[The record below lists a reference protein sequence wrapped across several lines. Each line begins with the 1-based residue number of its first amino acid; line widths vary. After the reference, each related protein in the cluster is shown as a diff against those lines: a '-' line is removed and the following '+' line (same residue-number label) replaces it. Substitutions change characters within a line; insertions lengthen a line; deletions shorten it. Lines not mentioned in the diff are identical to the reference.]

1 MKQRVRHLLSV
12 LLVCAMVLSLLPIS
26 VLAEELETPLTTV
39 TEPTEVPEVESDT
52 EEDPE
57 PAIEPEEEITPNPAQ
72 TIYVSSEGNDVNDGS
87 NEKPYA
93 TLAKAVEQAEDGA
106 VIYVMTNLT
115 VNTLARVTDKHVTV
129 TSVNPDNPVTL
140 TRGSVQGADNNQS
153 HYNSAMI
160 EVTTFASEDS
170 DNASSVTLT
179 DIILDDAG
187 KHDGTYFAQT
197 NSSSISESN
206 LDFVQDSMVTAHGK
220 GNRAVNIILGE
231 GAVLKDYGGMSAV
244 YGTMNAHITMKAGA
258 VICDETV
265 ADRSKS
271 ATPHKEE
278 TGPAGAVWLQ
288 GAEFIMETGAE
299 IRNMVGRAVYAD
311 GGSATIGG
319 TISNIKADT
328 DMWQG
333 ITGIGVHG
341 RGDSDITL
349 TDTCEIVDF
358 DTNANQGSVVGM
370 YASDLDMKNGAEI
383 SNIKGAMAVYMDDI
397 GNDYQHTALI
407 NGLVDT
413 VENNPVMRSWYGHI
427 EIGPTGVV
435 QNCVSSAGL
444 TDGQVLY
451 TNNGSK
457 YTIRGQLLN
466 NKGTVIYIANQSG
479 SRPEVTMEEGAVIS
493 GTKGAGLFGSGVAVR
508 VNNGS
513 LFTMNGGTITNN
525 TTGVQVSGKDE
536 YKGVEFIMNGG
547 TISNNRSGISYTIE
561 GESKVQLNGG
571 TISGNSISATGGSA
585 QDAYENIYIASGVLQ
600 GNTTV
605 STSFGTMTFD
615 ETYPALWL
623 GQASTTAK
631 DKIKTLVQTTPG
643 QENWD
648 VKGNPL
654 WFKATSDSLHF
665 SVKRSSVEKGI
676 GLYAGYIPL
685 KADGTPA
692 DGATLTLVPLVNS
705 DTIDVTLSGL
715 TSGTSYALSF
725 VVTDKYYITVNPA
738 DITVYMGGEHGSDGV
753 VDDGHIVGSNSLPEP
768 GFVFELPKGITDI
781 SQITFR
787 TTDSADAKTWTIKPY
802 DGNFKHE
809 VYKIVPA
816 EGQDPLRVEFT
827 DPVTN
832 ETVSSDN
839 FTVGTAVNKTF
850 DMGIYKGSVGTVEA
864 VVTGDTSGTTYGI
877 ILNTGKLHVRGTTS
891 NVQYADLNQPATS
904 GKPGISAA
912 AGTTFTINGSDV
924 AANQD
929 GISLL
934 FDNIIENTSS
944 ESNRTQLLQK
954 KADETINKPVSAGMV
969 RNYDLKYLDLVD
981 TLNGNTWVSASNSVT
996 VSWPYPAG
1004 TDKNTEF
1011 TLLHFEDLHR
1021 DMASNEV
1028 AGDIASGNVS
1038 EVTDIKK
1045 TNTHIE
1051 FEVGIGGFSP
1061 FALVWESTKPVDPDP
1076 GTRDDYT
1083 LHYVTNGGNHLSSE
1097 TKSSAWT
1104 KDYEDLPTP
1113 VRDGYT
1119 FEGWYWDLRLTEP
1132 VTGDV
1137 KVDKTTVTLYAK
1149 WSEKLGPDDTGVSGW
1164 LETDEHNA
1172 FLSGYPDGSF
1182 QADKNM
1188 TRAEVAQMFYALL
1201 LDKNV
1206 TITKTFS
1213 DVEDDAWYAT
1223 AVNTMASLGMLEG
1236 YPDGTFRP
1244 DAPITRA
1251 EFAAIALAF
1260 AYDPASASCSY
1271 TDVSTSAWYYTYVA
1285 QATTYGWIGG
1295 YPDGSFRPNNSITRA
1310 EVAVIVNNMLG
1321 RDADES
1327 YIDRNADELVS
1338 FVDLSKNHWA
1348 YYTIMEATN
1357 THDYTTSSNGES
1369 WK

>member
-39 TEPTEVPEVESDT
+39 TEPAEAPKVEGDT
-52 EEDPE
+52 EEDPEPAIE

-87 NEKPYA
+87 NENPYA
-93 TLAKAVEQAEDGA
+93 TLAKAVEQAKDGA

-140 TRGSVQGADNNQS
+140 TRGSVKGADNNQS

-187 KHDGTYFAQT
+187 KHNGTYFAQT
-197 NSSSISESN
+197 NSRSISESN

-271 ATPHKEE
+271 AKPHKEE

-319 TISNIKADT
+319 TIRNIKADT

-383 SNIKGAMAVYMDDI
+383 SNIKGTMAVYMDDI
-397 GNDYQHTALI
+397 GNDYRHTALI

-435 QNCVSSAGL
+435 QNCTAS
-444 TDGQVLY
+444 QVLY

-457 YTIRGQLLN
+457 YTISGKLLN
-466 NKGTVIYIANQSG
+466 NSGTALYLANQSG
-479 SRPEVTMEEGAVIS
+479 GRVYAVMNEGAVIS
-493 GTKGAGLFGSGVAVR
+493 GTNGVAVR

-513 LFTMNGGTITNN
+513 QFIMNGGTITNN

-547 TISNNRSGISYTIE
+547 TISDNRSGISYTIE

-571 TISGNSISATGGSA
+571 TLKENGSNYQISAAGGSA

-615 ETYPALWL
+615 EAYPNL
-623 GQASTTAK
+623 GLGKAK
-631 DKIKTLVQTTPG
+631 TDAQNKIKELVLATPE
-643 QENWD
+643 QSNWN
-648 VKGNPL
+648 VKGSPL

-705 DTIDVTLSGL
+705 DTIDVTLTNL
-715 TSGTSYALSF
+715 VHDTSYALSF

-738 DITVYMGGEHGSDGV
+738 DITVYMGGERGSDGV
-753 VDDGHIVGSNSLPEP
+753 VDNGHIVGSNSLPEP
-768 GFVFELPKGITDI
+768 GFVFDLPEGVTDI
-781 SQITFR
+781 SKIIFQ
-787 TTDSADAKTWTIKPY
+787 TTDPADSKTWTIEPY
-802 DGNFKHE
+802 DGNSEHE

-827 DPVTN
+827 DPVTK

-850 DMGIYKGSVGTVEA
+850 DMGIYKDSVGTVEA

-891 NVQYADLNQPATS
+891 KVQYADLNQTPVS
-904 GKPGISAA
+904 GKPGISAEE
-912 AGTTFTINGSDV
+912 GTTFTINDSDV
-924 AANQD
+924 VANKE
-929 GISLL
+929 GIALL

-969 RNYDLKYLDLVD
+969 RNYDMKYLDLVD
-981 TLNGNTWVSASNSVT
+981 RHNGNTWVKASEDVT

-1004 TDKNTEF
+1004 TDKTTEF

-1028 AGDIASGNVS
+1028 AGDIASGSVS
-1038 EVTDIKK
+1038 EVRDIKK
-1045 TNTHIE
+1045 ADTHIE
-1051 FEVGIGGFSP
+1051 FKVGTGGFSP

-1097 TKSSAWT
+1097 TKSSSWT

-1137 KVDKTTVTLYAK
+1137 KVNKTTVTLYAK
-1149 WSEKLGPDDTGVSGW
+1149 WSGGSYGPDDTGVSGW
-1164 LETDEHNA
+1164 LETDKHNT

-1206 TITKTFS
+1206 TITKSFS
-1213 DVEDDAWYAT
+1213 DVPSDAWYAK
-1223 AVNTMASLGMLEG
+1223 AVNTLSSLGMLGG

-1271 TDVSTSAWYYTYVA
+1271 TDVSANAWYYTYVA

-1321 RDADES
+1321 RNADES

-1338 FVDLSKNHWA
+1338 FVDLSKTHWA

-1369 WK
+1369 WKA

>member
-39 TEPTEVPEVESDT
+39 TEPAEAPKVEGDT
-52 EEDPE
+52 EEDPEPAIE

-87 NEKPYA
+87 NENPYA
-93 TLAKAVEQAEDGA
+93 TLAKAVEQAKDGA

-140 TRGSVQGADNNQS
+140 TRGSVKGADNNQS

-187 KHDGTYFAQT
+187 KHNGTYFAQT
-197 NSSSISESN
+197 NSRSISESN

-271 ATPHKEE
+271 AKPHKEE

-319 TISNIKADT
+319 TIRNIKADT

-383 SNIKGAMAVYMDDI
+383 SNIKGTMAVYMDDI
-397 GNDYQHTALI
+397 GNDYRHTALI

-435 QNCVSSAGL
+435 QNCTAS
-444 TDGQVLY
+444 QVLY

-457 YTIRGQLLN
+457 YTISGKLLN
-466 NKGTVIYIANQSG
+466 NSGTALYLANQSG
-479 SRPEVTMEEGAVIS
+479 GRVYAVMNEGAVIS
-493 GTKGAGLFGSGVAVR
+493 GTNGVAVR

-513 LFTMNGGTITNN
+513 QFIMNGGTITNN

-547 TISNNRSGISYTIE
+547 TISDNRSGISYTIE

-571 TISGNSISATGGSA
+571 TLKENGSNYQISAAGGSA

-615 ETYPALWL
+615 EAYPNL
-623 GQASTTAK
+623 GLGKAK
-631 DKIKTLVQTTPG
+631 TDAQNKIKELVLATPE
-643 QENWD
+643 QSNWN
-648 VKGNPL
+648 VKGSPL

-705 DTIDVTLSGL
+705 DTIDVTLTNL
-715 TSGTSYALSF
+715 VHDTSYALSF

-738 DITVYMGGEHGSDGV
+738 DITVYMGGERGSDGV
-753 VDDGHIVGSNSLPEP
+753 VDNGHIVGSNSLPEP
-768 GFVFELPKGITDI
+768 GFVFDLPEGVTDI
-781 SQITFR
+781 SKIIFQ
-787 TTDSADAKTWTIKPY
+787 TTDPADSKTWTIEPY
-802 DGNFKHE
+802 DGNSEHE

-827 DPVTN
+827 DPVTK

-850 DMGIYKGSVGTVEA
+850 DMGIYKDSVGTVEA

-891 NVQYADLNQPATS
+891 KVQYADLNQTPVS
-904 GKPGISAA
+904 GKPGISAEE
-912 AGTTFTINGSDV
+912 GTTFTINDSDV
-924 AANQD
+924 VANKE
-929 GISLL
+929 GIALL

-969 RNYDLKYLDLVD
+969 RNYDMKYLDLVD
-981 TLNGNTWVSASNSVT
+981 RHNGNTWVKASEDVT

-1004 TDKNTEF
+1004 TDKTTEF

-1028 AGDIASGNVS
+1028 AGDIASGSVS
-1038 EVTDIKK
+1038 EVRDIKK
-1045 TNTHIE
+1045 ADTHIE
-1051 FEVGIGGFSP
+1051 FKVGTGGFSP

-1223 AVNTMASLGMLEG
+1223 AVNTMASLGMLGG

-1271 TDVSTSAWYYTYVA
+1271 TDVSANAWYYTYVA

-1321 RDADES
+1321 RSADKS

-1338 FVDLSKNHWA
+1338 FVDLSKTHWA

-1369 WK
+1369 WKA

>member
-206 LDFVQDSMVTAHGK
+206 LNFVQDSMVTAHGK

-271 ATPHKEE
+271 AKPHKEE

-319 TISNIKADT
+319 TIRNIKADT

-358 DTNANQGSVVGM
+358 DTNAKQGSVVGM

-383 SNIKGAMAVYMDDI
+383 SNIKGTMAVYMDDI
-397 GNDYQHTALI
+397 GNDYRHTALI

-435 QNCVSSAGL
+435 QNCTAS
-444 TDGQVLY
+444 QVLY

-457 YTIRGQLLN
+457 YTISGKLLN
-466 NKGTVIYIANQSG
+466 NSGTALYLANQSG
-479 SRPEVTMEEGAVIS
+479 GRVYAVMNEGAVIS
-493 GTKGAGLFGSGVAVR
+493 GTNGVAVR

-513 LFTMNGGTITNN
+513 QFIMNGGTITNN

-547 TISNNRSGISYTIE
+547 TISDNRSGISYTIE

-571 TISGNSISATGGSA
+571 TLKENGSNYQISAAGGSA

-615 ETYPALWL
+615 EAYPNL
-623 GQASTTAK
+623 GLGKAK
-631 DKIKTLVQTTPG
+631 TDAQNKIKELVLATPE
-643 QENWD
+643 QSNWN
-648 VKGNPL
+648 VKGSPL

-705 DTIDVTLSGL
+705 DTIDVTLTNL
-715 TSGTSYALSF
+715 VHDTSYALSF

-738 DITVYMGGEHGSDGV
+738 DITVYMGGERGSDGV
-753 VDDGHIVGSNSLPEP
+753 VDNGHIVGSNSLPEP
-768 GFVFELPKGITDI
+768 GFVFDLPEGVTDI
-781 SQITFR
+781 SKIIFQ
-787 TTDSADAKTWTIKPY
+787 TTDPADSKTWTIEPY
-802 DGNFKHE
+802 DGNSEHE

-827 DPVTN
+827 DPITK

-850 DMGIYKGSVGTVEA
+850 DMGIYKDSVGTVEA

-891 NVQYADLNQPATS
+891 KVQYADLNQTPVS
-904 GKPGISAA
+904 GKPGISAEE
-912 AGTTFTINGSDV
+912 GTTFTINDSDV
-924 AANQD
+924 VANKE
-929 GISLL
+929 GIALL

-969 RNYDLKYLDLVD
+969 RNYDMKYLDLVD
-981 TLNGNTWVSASNSVT
+981 RHNGNTWVKASEDVT

-1004 TDKNTEF
+1004 TDKTTEF

-1028 AGDIASGNVS
+1028 AGDIASGSVS
-1038 EVTDIKK
+1038 EVRDIKK
-1045 TNTHIE
+1045 ADTHIE
-1051 FEVGIGGFSP
+1051 FKVGTGGFSP

-1097 TKSSAWT
+1097 TKSSSWT

-1137 KVDKTTVTLYAK
+1137 KVNKTTVTLYAK

-1223 AVNTMASLGMLEG
+1223 AVNTMASLGMLGG

-1251 EFAAIALAF
+1251 EFSAIALAF

-1271 TDVSTSAWYYTYVA
+1271 TDVSANAWYYTYVA
-1285 QATTYGWIGG
+1285 QATTYGWIDG

-1321 RDADES
+1321 RSADKS

-1338 FVDLSKNHWA
+1338 FVDLSKTHWA

-1369 WK
+1369 WKA

>member
-1 MKQRVRHLLSV
+1 M
-12 LLVCAMVLSLLPIS
+12 
-26 VLAEELETPLTTV
+26 
-39 TEPTEVPEVESDT
+39 
-52 EEDPE
+52 
-57 PAIEPEEEITPNPAQ
+57 
-72 TIYVSSEGNDVNDGS
+72 
-87 NEKPYA
+87 
-93 TLAKAVEQAEDGA
+93 
-106 VIYVMTNLT
+106 
-115 VNTLARVTDKHVTV
+115 TV

-187 KHDGTYFAQT
+187 KHNGTYFAQT
-197 NSSSISESN
+197 NSRSISESN

-220 GNRAVNIILGE
+220 ENRAVNIILGE

-271 ATPHKEE
+271 AEPHKEE

-288 GAEFIMETGAE
+288 VAEFIMETGAE

-319 TISNIKADT
+319 TIRNIKADT

-349 TDTCEIVDF
+349 TDTCVIVDF

-383 SNIKGAMAVYMDDI
+383 SNIKGTMAVYMDDI
-397 GNDYQHTALI
+397 GNDYRHTALI

-435 QNCVSSAGL
+435 QNCTAS
-444 TDGQVLY
+444 QVLY

-457 YTIRGQLLN
+457 YTISGKLLN
-466 NKGTVIYIANQSG
+466 NSGTLFYLANQSG
-479 SRPEVTMEEGAVIS
+479 GRVYAVMNEGAVIS
-493 GTKGAGLFGSGVAVR
+493 GTNGVAVR

-513 LFTMNGGTITNN
+513 QFIMNGGTITNN
-525 TTGVQVSGKDE
+525 TTGVQVSGKNNF
-536 YKGVEFIMNGG
+536 KGVEFIMNGG
-547 TISNNRSGISYTIE
+547 TISDNNSGISYTIA

-571 TISGNSISATGGSA
+571 TISGNGNNYQIYATGGSA

-643 QENWD
+643 QGNWD

-705 DTIDVTLSGL
+705 DTIDVTLTNL
-715 TSGTSYALSF
+715 VPDTSYALSF

-738 DITVYMGGEHGSDGV
+738 DITVYMGGERGSDGV

-802 DGNFKHE
+802 DGNSEHE

-827 DPVTN
+827 DPVTK

-850 DMGIYKGSVGTVEA
+850 DMGIYKDKDSVGTVEA

-891 NVQYADLNQPATS
+891 KVQYADLNQTPVS
-904 GKPGISAA
+904 GKPGISAEE
-912 AGTTFTINGSDV
+912 GTTFTINDSDV
-924 AANQD
+924 VANKE
-929 GISLL
+929 GIALL
-934 FDNIIENTSS
+934 FDNIIESTSS

-969 RNYDLKYLDLVD
+969 RNYDMKYLDLVD
-981 TLNGNTWVSASNSVT
+981 RHNGNTWVKASKDVT

-1004 TDKNTEF
+1004 TDKNTGF

-1028 AGDIASGNVS
+1028 AGYIASGSVS
-1038 EVTDIKK
+1038 EVRDIKK
-1045 TNTHIE
+1045 TDTHIE
-1051 FEVGIGGFSP
+1051 FEVGTGGFSP

-1076 GTRDDYT
+1076 GSRNDYT

-1097 TKSSAWT
+1097 TKSSSWT

-1137 KVDKTTVTLYAK
+1137 KVNKTTVTLYAK
-1149 WSEKLGPDDTGVSGW
+1149 WSGGSYGPDDTGVSGW
-1164 LETDEHNA
+1164 LETDKHNA

-1182 QADKNM
+1182 LADKNM

-1206 TITKTFS
+1206 TITKSFS
-1213 DVEDDAWYAT
+1213 DVPSDAWYAK
-1223 AVNTMASLGMLEG
+1223 AVNTLSSLGMLGG

-1271 TDVSTSAWYYTYVA
+1271 TDVSANAWYYTYVA

-1327 YIDRNADELVS
+1327 YINRNADELVS

-1348 YYTIMEATN
+1348 YYTIMESTN
-1357 THDYTTSSNGES
+1357 SHDYTASSNGES
-1369 WK
+1369 WKA

>member
-1 MKQRVRHLLSV
+1 MK
-12 LLVCAMVLSLLPIS
+12 
-26 VLAEELETPLTTV
+26 
-39 TEPTEVPEVESDT
+39 
-52 EEDPE
+52 
-57 PAIEPEEEITPNPAQ
+57 
-72 TIYVSSEGNDVNDGS
+72 
-87 NEKPYA
+87 
-93 TLAKAVEQAEDGA
+93 KAVNIAKDGA
-106 VIYVMTNLT
+106 TICVMDSLT
-115 VNTLARVTDKHVTV
+115 IIEQARVTDKHVTI
-129 TSVNPDNPVTL
+129 TSVDPENPVTL
-140 TRGSVQGADNNQS
+140 TRGENVVAADNNQS
-153 HYNSAMI
+153 WYNGALI
-160 EVTTFASEDS
+160 EVTTVASKDS

-197 NSSSISESN
+197 NNHSISENN

-288 GAEFIMETGAE
+288 VAEFIMETGAE

-319 TISNIKADT
+319 TIRNIKADT
-328 DMWQG
+328 DMWQD

-358 DTNANQGSVVGM
+358 DTNAKQGSVVGM

-383 SNIKGAMAVYMDDI
+383 SNIKGTMAVYMDDI
-397 GNDYQHTALI
+397 GNDYRHTALI

-435 QNCVSSAGL
+435 QNCTAS
-444 TDGQVLY
+444 QVLY

-457 YTIRGQLLN
+457 YTISGKLLN
-466 NKGTVIYIANQSG
+466 NSGTALYLANQSG
-479 SRPEVTMEEGAVIS
+479 GRVYAVMNEGAVIS
-493 GTKGAGLFGSGVAVR
+493 GTNGVAVR

-513 LFTMNGGTITNN
+513 QFIMNGGTITNN

-547 TISNNRSGISYTIE
+547 TISDNRSGISYTIE

-571 TISGNSISATGGSA
+571 TLKENGSNYQISAAGGSA

-615 ETYPALWL
+615 EAYPNL
-623 GQASTTAK
+623 GLGKAK
-631 DKIKTLVQTTPG
+631 TDAQNKIKELVLATPE
-643 QENWD
+643 QSNWN
-648 VKGNPL
+648 VKGSPL

-705 DTIDVTLSGL
+705 DTIDVTLTNL
-715 TSGTSYALSF
+715 VHDTSYALSF

-738 DITVYMGGEHGSDGV
+738 DITVYMGGERGSDGV
-753 VDDGHIVGSNSLPEP
+753 VDNGHIVGSNSLPEP
-768 GFVFELPKGITDI
+768 DFVFDLPEGVTDI
-781 SQITFR
+781 SKIIFQ
-787 TTDSADAKTWTIKPY
+787 TTDPADSKTWTIEPY
-802 DGNFKHE
+802 DGNSEHE

-827 DPVTN
+827 DPVTK

-850 DMGIYKGSVGTVEA
+850 DMGIYKDSVGTVEA

-891 NVQYADLNQPATS
+891 KVQYADLNQTPVS
-904 GKPGISAA
+904 GKPGISAEE
-912 AGTTFTINGSDV
+912 GTTFTINDSDV
-924 AANQD
+924 VANKE
-929 GISLL
+929 GIALL

-969 RNYDLKYLDLVD
+969 RNYDMKYLDLVD
-981 TLNGNTWVSASNSVT
+981 RHNGNTWVKASEDVT

-1004 TDKNTEF
+1004 TDKTTEF

-1028 AGDIASGNVS
+1028 AGDIASCKVT
-1038 EVTDIKK
+1038 EVAIEKDE
-1045 TNTHIE
+1045 THITLKI
-1051 FEVGIGGFSP
+1051 GSGGFSP
-1061 FALVWESTKPVDPDP
+1061 FALVWESTKPVDPNP

-1097 TKSSAWT
+1097 TKSSSWT
-1104 KDYEDLPTP
+1104 KDYEDLPIP

-1149 WSEKLGPDDTGVSGW
+1149 WSGGSYGPDDTGVSGW
-1164 LETDEHNA
+1164 LETDKHNA

-1206 TITKTFS
+1206 TITKSFS
-1213 DVEDDAWYAT
+1213 DVPSDAWYAK
-1223 AVNTMASLGMLEG
+1223 AVNTLSSLGMLGG

-1327 YIDRNADELVS
+1327 YINRNADELVS

-1348 YYTIMEATN
+1348 YYTIMESTN
-1357 THDYTTSSNGES
+1357 SHDYTASSNGES
-1369 WK
+1369 WKA